1 MCSHELMLASCCTY
15 CRTHLQAVCEMGVEE
30 FTLEEKLTFL
40 TETRLRFGRTA
51 LVFSGHV
58 ALGTFH
64 SSVFRTLVEHQLL
77 PSVIVGA
84 NLGAIVAS
92 FATTRTASELRHFFD
107 DPSLPMDFYEK
118 LSTVYV
124 AAYRLRTQDARPYEI
139 EKLEKSMQDLLGDL
153 TFEEAFDLS
162 GRILGISIPACP
174 LGHQPTQFLNYLAS
188 PHVVIWSAV
197 AVSCVPPSGLLHRPE
212 LMIKDRYD
220 RIVPYV
226 PPTKVSI
233 HIHS

>member
-1 MCSHELMLASCCTY
+1 MD
-15 CRTHLQAVCEMGVEE
+15 VEE
-30 FTLEEKLTFL
+30 FTVEEKLTFL
-40 TETRLRFGRTA
+40 TETRQRLGRTA

-107 DPSLPMDFYEK
+107 DPSLPMDFYAK

-124 AAYRLRTQDARPYEI
+124 AAYRLRTLDAIQPYEI
-139 EKLEKSMQDLLGDL
+139 EKLEQSMQDLLGDL
-153 TFEEAFDLS
+153 TFEEAFDMS
-162 GRILGISIPACP
+162 GGYIHNTIELTGKC
-174 LGHQPTQFLNYLAS
+174 
-188 PHVVIWSAV
+188 
-197 AVSCVPPSGLLHRPE
+197 VSN
-212 LMIKDRYD
+212 
-220 RIVPYV
+220 
-226 PPTKVSI
+226 
-233 HIHS
+233 

>member
-1 MCSHELMLASCCTY
+1 MD
-15 CRTHLQAVCEMGVEE
+15 VEE
-30 FTLEEKLTFL
+30 FTLEEKLNFL
-40 TETRLRFGRTA
+40 TETRQRFGRTA
-51 LVFSGHV
+51 LVFSGHI

-124 AAYRLRTQDARPYEI
+124 AAYRLRTQETRPYEI
-139 EKLEKSMQDLLGDL
+139 EKLQQSMQDLLGDL

-174 LGHQPTQFLNYLAS
+174 IGHQPAQFLNYLAS

-197 AVSCVPPSGLLHRPE
+197 AVSCVPPSDLLHRPE

-220 RIVPYV
+220 RIVPYI

-233 HIHS
+233 NTPVWKKY